1 MKSGLM
7 LFYDGIFLQKY
18 PVCLFWQAGYFF
30 ADSIRDFLQQNGQ
43 SSSFFVGL
51 KREKKRK
58 DRK

>member
-30 ADSIRDFLQQNGQ
+30 ADSIRDFL
-43 SSSFFVGL
+43 
-51 KREKKRK
+51 
-58 DRK
+58 